1 MKVLRVRHHDA
12 AINVSFKLSRFIAAW
27 SSAQSTFISGIAD
40 GFRDWHSVGPRNF
53 SVTPAFELEDLR
65 CRCRLFGGVC
75 NIVLAPNTLQLDFEN
90 VKRKNRPVV
99 LETVRRASEW
109 LADALGD
116 HGRDWS
122 SFQTHAH
129 LEALEADAADAYLGQ
144 FASAEAGELA
154 KSEPGVKCLPSSRT
168 VLSGEAEGWLLW
180 RVVEKSATIENA
192 VFVDTR
198 VHVQYPDPSDPMGF
212 DDQMR
217 LLDRAEK
224 LADRVVG
231 LDCEDE

>member
-1 MKVLRVRHHDA
+1 MKVLRVRHRDA
-12 AINVSFKLSRFIAAW
+12 QISVGFKLNRFITDWPSAQSRFIG
-27 SSAQSTFISGIAD
+27 GIAD
-40 GFRDWHSVGPRNF
+40 GFREWLPIGPRDF
-53 SVTPAFELEDLR
+53 SVTPALALEDLR
-65 CRCRLFGGVC
+65 CKCRLFGGAC
-75 NIVLAPNTLQLDFEN
+75 EIVLGPEALQLDFEN
-90 VKRKNRPVV
+90 VQRGTRPVV

-109 LADALGD
+109 LVAALGD
-116 HGRDWS
+116 HGRDWL

-144 FASAEAGELA
+144 FVSAEAGKLA
-154 KSEPGVKCLPSSRT
+154 KSEPSVKCLPSSRT
-168 VLSGEAEGWLLW
+168 VLSEEAEGWLLW

-198 VHVQYPDPSDPMGF
+198 VHVKYPNPSDPMGF

-231 LDCEDE
+231 LDCEDA